1 MDEERK
7 VRTGAPSKRQGSR
20 SVLLGDY
27 NERVILS
34 TLRRLGPASK
44 ADLARRVGLTSNAA
58 GVIVRKLEDSGLV
71 RTVGKRYGGRGQPA
85 TILEL
90 DPEGAYSV
98 GVRIDRDL
106 VETVLVDFRGAILHR
121 ARLDALPEP
130 AAAIAAVSDSVR
142 RFRKALGPSRR
153 SRIAGIG
160 LATPYNLGSWLAEL
174 DLPGAT
180 LAAWDGFDAKSALA
194 AATGLPVLLEN
205 DGSAAAV
212 GEMIYGHGREHDD
225 FLYLFVGP
233 AIGGGVVL
241 GGNSLSGRHANA
253 GDVAVMPVGPSGLA
267 SGPPAPKGHLPLMAR
282 ASLAALSRHLRSRG
296 ADLTS
301 RNVAEAAAA
310 DPEGFA
316 EWRRDAADA
325 LARPVL
331 TSVHLL
337 DIDHVVVAGDLAPV
351 LLDSLIAQLQEALA
365 AAVAESRRPPTVLAG
380 AIGHDA
386 GAIGAASLPL
396 HVSFS
401 PLTGVLTGDEPRIA
415 TEGSRTLMEV
425 A

>member
-34 TLRRLGPASK
+34 TLRRLAPASK

-142 RFRKALGPSRR
+142 RFRRALGPNRR

-160 LATPYNLGSWLAEL
+160 LATPYNLGSWL
-174 DLPGAT
+174 
-180 LAAWDGFDAKSALA
+180 
-194 AATGLPVLLEN
+194 
-205 DGSAAAV
+205 
-212 GEMIYGHGREHDD
+212 
-225 FLYLFVGP
+225 
-233 AIGGGVVL
+233 
-241 GGNSLSGRHANA
+241 
-253 GDVAVMPVGPSGLA
+253 
-267 SGPPAPKGHLPLMAR
+267 
-282 ASLAALSRHLRSRG
+282 
-296 ADLTS
+296 
-301 RNVAEAAAA
+301 
-310 DPEGFA
+310 
-316 EWRRDAADA
+316 
-325 LARPVL
+325 
-331 TSVHLL
+331 
-337 DIDHVVVAGDLAPV
+337 
-351 LLDSLIAQLQEALA
+351 
-365 AAVAESRRPPTVLAG
+365 
-380 AIGHDA
+380 
-386 GAIGAASLPL
+386 
-396 HVSFS
+396 
-401 PLTGVLTGDEPRIA
+401 
-415 TEGSRTLMEV
+415 
-425 A
+425 